1 MVFSVDFPDPFARV
15 IFLNQSDSTEKL
27 EKTLCPTWDQTLMF
41 EEIEIHGQPES
52 IMEKPPK
59 VVVEIF
65 DYDNFVSVD
74 WNNKPPRKGEISL
87 GYSFPL
93 WNNYNHDNFHISL
106 SSYPTK

>member
-1 MVFSVDFPDPFARV
+1 MFSFVIPDPFARV

-59 VVVEIF
+59 VVIEIF
-65 DYDNFVSVD
+65 DYDNFVSVKMCNRSHPSRCD
-74 WNNKPPRKGEISL
+74 VPHK
-87 GYSFPL
+87 YF
-93 WNNYNHDNFHISL
+93 FHNC
-106 SSYPTK
+106 

>member
-74 WNNKPPRKGEISL
+74 WNNKPREKGRYHWDIVAL
-87 GYSFPL
+87 CGIIITMTIFLFP
-93 WNNYNHDNFHISL
+93 
-106 SSYPTK
+106 